1 MPSKK
6 DILEKQFDELENR
19 LKKINEYKEQFRDYY
34 TKAKTKIFGA
44 KNNFIDGA
52 YFLDRALV
60 ILRKYLENGTVP
72 VYKEKVEDLINRLE
86 KVKRL
91 IKEIEKV
98 FPNREEVIDVFAEV
112 IYEQVVR
119 KALILNDQANKRF
132 DNRFNSPLWEEFMK
146 KFEHLILSETHKEV

>member
-1 MPSKK
+1 MQAKK

-19 LKKINEYKEQFRDYY
+19 LKKLNEYKEQFRNYY

-44 KNNFIDGA
+44 KNSFIDGA
-52 YFLDRALV
+52 FFLDRALL
-60 ILRKYLENGTVP
+60 ILRKYLEDGTVP
-72 VYKEKVEDLINRLE
+72 VYKEKVENLINTLE
-86 KVKRL
+86 KVKYH
-91 IKEIEKV
+91 IKEIEKI
-98 FPNREEVIDVFAEV
+98 FPLRDEIIDVFAEV

-146 KFEHLILSETHKEV
+146 KFEHLVLSETHKEV